1 MELPY
6 LLQCARVGEEMRED
20 QEPSSNR
27 KCGGGRGESVVS
39 SKLKENIRG
48 GLNLQQA
55 QKNLDRHITI

>member
-20 QEPSSNR
+20 REPSSDQ
-27 KCGGGRGESVVS
+27 KCGGGRGESVAS

-48 GLNLQQA
+48 G
-55 QKNLDRHITI
+55 